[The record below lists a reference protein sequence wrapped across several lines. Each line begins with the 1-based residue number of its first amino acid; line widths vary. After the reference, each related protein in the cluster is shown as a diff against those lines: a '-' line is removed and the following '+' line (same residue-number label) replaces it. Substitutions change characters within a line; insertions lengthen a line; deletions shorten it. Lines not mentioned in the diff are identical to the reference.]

1 MRIRVCASTAVMS
14 DRYNVGTASADGK
27 LIVTLNDLI
36 SSVEVSVCP
45 SMGGQIVGLRQQG
58 KELIYRGMQ
67 LAALADGEWSGHAPL
82 LFPAVGRQAE
92 GKYAFPPGAPRDMP
106 LHGFASRMP
115 FEVDH
120 TGAESTGGAC
130 VRLTARA
137 ACPAVREA
145 VRLDLA
151 AVYPWNF
158 RLVVD
163 YRLTEGRLLV
173 THTIAHEPLDTPCS
187 LAAGVSARSS
197 DAAAGPDS
205 EAASSRL
212 MPAAIGNHITFA
224 FPFACQGSTSQAAAA
239 PASTSVSGLCSAAEG
254 WAAGRLT
261 GSTSMELHL
270 KPGSLLAGTAS
281 PVPELQPGAA
291 GLPLTAPLATNGVI
305 ALPGVNAAERAH
317 ARCAMR
323 LEQPGVLAVE
333 LEQWVTP
340 IRRSGLALAASGS
353 GDTGAAASATASSSS
368 DATASTEEPAR
379 PSWEEVSAERLFV
392 LWGQPP
398 TPRESAA
405 AGAPRGGFIC
415 VEPWLTGPDSLN
427 TRLGLPQLLPGEEI
441 EWSFSVHPVSV
452 A

>member
-1 MRIRVCASTAVMS
+1 MS
-14 DRYNVGTASADGK
+14 DRYNVTTASADGK
-27 LIVTLNDLI
+27 LVVTLNDSI

-45 SMGGQIVGLRQQG
+45 SMGGQIVGLRHLEE
-58 KELIYRGMQ
+58 ELIYRGMQ
-67 LAALADGEWSGHAPL
+67 LAAPADGEWSGHAPV

-92 GKYAFPPGAPRDMP
+92 GKYAFPPGAPPRDMP

-115 FEVDH
+115 FEVESMR
-120 TGAESTGGAC
+120 AESAGGAC

-137 ACPAVREA
+137 ACPAVHEA
-145 VRLDLA
+145 LGLDLA

-158 RLVVD
+158 RLSIE
-163 YRLTEGRLLV
+163 YRLAEGRLLV
-173 THTIAHEPLDTPCS
+173 THTIAHAHEPLDTPCS
-187 LAAGVSARSS
+187 LAADASARST

-205 EAASSRL
+205 EAASSQL

-224 FPFACQGSTSQAAAA
+224 FPFHFAFHGSSSQAAAA
-239 PASTSVSGLCSAAEG
+239 PASTSASGSCTAAEG

-261 GSTSMELHL
+261 GSTSTELHL
-270 KPGSLLAGTAS
+270 KSGSLLAGTAA
-281 PVPELQPGAA
+281 PVPELQPGAG
-291 GLPLTAPLATNGVI
+291 GLPLTAPLATNGVL
-305 ALPGVNAAERAH
+305 ALPGVSAAERAH

-353 GDTGAAASATASSSS
+353 GDVGAAASAAASSSS
-368 DATASTEEPAR
+368 DAAASTEEPAR

-398 TPRESAA
+398 APRESAA
-405 AGAPRGGFIC
+405 AGAPGGGFIC

-427 TRLGLPQLLPGEEI
+427 TRLGLLQLLPGEEI
-441 EWSFSVHPVSV
+441 EWSFSVRPVSV